1 MVPAIKTK
9 AILFVTKGG
18 MVGGWGMGTVPEANE
33 NKGSLNLYKLF
44 PLTVN

>member
-18 MVGGWGMGTVPEANE
+18 MVGGWGMGQSQKQTKTKVP
-33 NKGSLNLYKLF
+33 
-44 PLTVN
+44 